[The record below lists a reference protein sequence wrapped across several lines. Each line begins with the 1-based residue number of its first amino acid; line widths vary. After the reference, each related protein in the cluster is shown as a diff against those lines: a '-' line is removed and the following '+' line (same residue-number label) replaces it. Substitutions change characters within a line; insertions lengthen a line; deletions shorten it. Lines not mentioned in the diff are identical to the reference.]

1 MRRYFIKQLIMI
13 IPTLILVTIISFSL
27 IRLMPADAVD
37 TYLITHH
44 MAKTQQTIELAEERL
59 GLDEPVVSQYIHWM
73 GGVLK
78 LDFGVSYSNGR
89 EVTPQLWL
97 AFTKTLQLALASM
110 IWIII
115 VTPLLGLGA
124 AAKPRGAVDQFT
136 RIYCLCGTAIPTF
149 VLGFILIRLFCV
161 KWGVFP
167 AVSDG
172 TLKCLILPS
181 FTLSLSHIAYFVQML
196 RNEVL
201 QNREEVYIL
210 YARARGLSE
219 RRVFWTHLL
228 KNSIQPLVNTVGIS
242 IGGLIAG
249 TVIVE
254 NVFSWPGLG
263 RLITK
268 AILARDYPIIQGY
281 ILIIAATYIVATL
294 ISDIMSAM
302 VDPRIRLG
310 KGDVS

>member
-1 MRRYFIKQLIMI
+1 MRRYFIRQLILI
-13 IPTLILVTIISFSL
+13 IPTLLLVTIIAFLL
-27 IRLMPADAVD
+27 IRLMPAGAVD
-37 TYLITHH
+37 NYLITHH
-44 MAKTQQTIELAEERL
+44 MAKNPQNIALAEERL
-59 GLDEPVVSQYIHWM
+59 GLDESVVSQYIHWL
-73 GGVLK
+73 GDIAH
-78 LDFGVSYSNGR
+78 LDFGISFADGR
-89 EVTPQLWL
+89 EVAPLIGQ
-97 AFTKTLQLALASM
+97 AFIRTLQLALASM
-110 IWIII
+110 IWIVI
-115 VTPLLGLGA
+115 VTPILGIA
-124 AAKPRGAVDQFT
+124 AASKPKGLMDKFT

-149 VLGFILIRLFCV
+149 VLGFILIRLFSV
-161 KWGVFP
+161 KWGIIP

-196 RNEVL
+196 RNEL
-201 QNREEVYIL
+201 LENREEVYIL
-210 YARARGLSE
+210 YARARGLPE
-219 RRVFWTHLL
+219 RAVFWTHLL

-281 ILIIAATYIVATL
+281 ILIIAAAYILATL
-294 ISDIMSAM
+294 VSDIMSAM

>member
-1 MRRYFIKQLIMI
+1 MRRYIIRQLILI
-13 IPTLILVTIISFSL
+13 IPTLLLVTIIAFSL

-37 TYLITHH
+37 TYLVTHH
-44 MAKTQQTIELAEERL
+44 MARTPENIELVEERL
-59 GLDEPVVSQYIHWM
+59 GLDEPVVSQYLNWM
-73 GGVLK
+73 GDLMH
-78 LDFGVSYSNGR
+78 LDFGNSFSTNQEVAPMLGR
-89 EVTPQLWL
+89 
-97 AFTKTLQLALASM
+97 AFVRTLQLALASM
-110 IWIII
+110 IWIVI
-115 VTPLLGLGA
+115 VTPLLGIGA
-124 AAKPRGAVDQFT
+124 AARPGRLFDKLT

-149 VLGFILIRLFCV
+149 VLGFILIRLFAV
-161 KWGVFP
+161 KWGIFP

-210 YARARGLSE
+210 YARARGISE

-281 ILIIAATYIVATL
+281 ILIIAAAYIIATL
-294 ISDIMSAM
+294 ISDLLSAM

>member
-1 MRRYFIKQLIMI
+1 MRRYLIRQLILI
-13 IPTLILVTIISFSL
+13 IPTLLLVTIIAFLL

-37 TYLITHH
+37 NYLITHH
-44 MAKTQQTIELAEERL
+44 MAKNPQNIALVEERL
-59 GLDEPVVSQYIHWM
+59 GLDESVVSQYIHWL
-73 GGVLK
+73 GDIAH
-78 LDFGVSYSNGR
+78 LDFGISFADGR
-89 EVTPQLWL
+89 EVAPLIGR
-97 AFTKTLQLALASM
+97 AFIKTLQLALASM

-115 VTPLLGLGA
+115 VTPILGIA
-124 AAKPRGAVDQFT
+124 AASKPRGLMDKFT

-149 VLGFILIRLFCV
+149 VLGFILIRLFSV
-161 KWGVFP
+161 KWGIIP

-196 RNEVL
+196 RNEL
-201 QNREEVYIL
+201 LENREEVYIL

-219 RRVFWTHLL
+219 RTVFWTHLL
-228 KNSIQPLVNTVGIS
+228 KNSIQPLVNTIGIS

-263 RLITK
+263 RLITT
-268 AILARDYPIIQGY
+268 AILARDYPVIQGY
-281 ILIIAATYIVATL
+281 ILIIAAAYIIATL
-294 ISDIMSAM
+294 VSDIMSAM

>member
-1 MRRYFIKQLIMI
+1 MKRYFTGQLILI
-13 IPTLILVTIISFSL
+13 VPTLLLVTIIAFSL
-27 IRLMPADAVD
+27 IRLMPADAVE
-37 TYLITHH
+37 TYLTSHH
-44 MAKTQQTIELAEERL
+44 MAKSEQNIALAEERL
-59 GLDEPVVSQYIHWM
+59 GLDEPVAGQYIHWL
-73 GGVLK
+73 GGVLR
-78 LDFGVSYSNGR
+78 LDFGRSFSTSQDVAPMIGGAL
-89 EVTPQLWL
+89 V
-97 AFTKTLQLALASM
+97 KTLELALASL
-110 IWIII
+110 IWIVII
-115 VTPLLGLGA
+115 TPLLGIGA
-124 AAKPRGAVDQFT
+124 AAKPGGWVDRFT
-136 RIYCLCGTAIPTF
+136 RIYCLCGTAIPAF
-149 VLGFILIRLFCV
+149 VLGFILIRLFSV
-161 KWGVFP
+161 KWGLLP

-201 QNREEVYIL
+201 ENREEVYIL
-210 YARARGLSE
+210 YARARGIPE
-219 RRVFWTHLL
+219 RRIFRTHLL

-268 AILARDYPIIQGY
+268 AILARDYPVIQGY

-294 ISDIMSAM
+294 LSDIMSAM